1 MSSGAPV
8 DQAARDRALDV
19 TRSYIVQAPA
29 GSGKTE
35 LLIQR
40 CLALLATLDAPEAL
54 LAITFTR
61 KAAAEMRGRI
71 LDALRDAQTPTGE
84 PEGAGI
90 RTRELARAAL
100 DADARHGWRLLA
112 NPSRLRIQTIDALNL
127 GLARRLPVLSGLG
140 HGLDVEEHA
149 DDLYRLAARRLLAHL
164 PHGEPA
170 HAWAVGRVL
179 EHLDNRVESFLELLV
194 EILRGREAWLPVL
207 PGDVGDTAAA
217 ATLRGRLDAARI
229 TLVQGHLASLR
240 RAFPA
245 DALGE
250 VSALARIAAA
260 ELRLRGSS
268 SAIIAWSDAATSPD
282 ASIDSLPLWRGLAE
296 LLLTSAGR
304 CRQQFGSA
312 VGFASDTRGRA
323 ARARARVLAAELE
336 RHPGLSTLL
345 DAARRLPDPA
355 YRDDEWNVLQAL
367 FTVLRLA
374 VAELE
379 VVFAERRIADYPRF
393 AAAARAAL
401 GEPDAPTDTALA
413 LDARLRHV
421 LVDEF
426 QDTSEAQFRLIEAL
440 TAGWEPGDGRT
451 LFLVGDPMQSIY
463 RFRNAEV
470 GLFLEV
476 RDRGL
481 GSVKLERLAL
491 GVNFRSSVPII
502 EWLDRTF
509 PRVLPTRD
517 DVLRGEVAYLP
528 VAASPDAGS
537 EGGVRMHALRAPSRL
552 REAREVADIAAA
564 RLAETTS
571 GQVAVLV
578 QGRSHLVHI
587 VAELARRNCAF
598 RATDID
604 PLGERPVVLDLL
616 SLARALS
623 HLGDRAAWLAVLR
636 APWCG
641 LTLAE
646 LHTLVAD
653 TPERAVVDLLRDGR
667 WRELLGDSART
678 GLERTWQALD
688 RALDELRQLGVRET
702 VERLWHSLGGPA
714 TLTEARSLEEAEA
727 FFEVLADAERRDG
740 AALDLA
746 ALGRALE
753 HLYAPTLPD
762 PAVRIE
768 LSTIHK
774 AKGLQFDTVIV
785 PGLERLP
792 RDDERRL
799 LLWTTQIADG
809 HAGLVVAP
817 LAHSGAA
824 PDVLYDWLRR
834 QEREKLLQERRRL
847 LYVAATR
854 ARRWLH
860 LVGSCELREEEGV
873 AELRRPPFA
882 SMLGMLWPAVAEE
895 FGALLQTPAATES
908 EGGGPER
915 NPPLRRLPPDWRP
928 PSPPLA
934 PRVAVGAPARTAAAP
949 AVAFDWVSQTAR
961 HVGTVVHRELQ
972 RLATSAAL
980 PAMNVAESQRRFLD
994 ELAELGV
1001 PAELR
1006 PAALARVTQAIES
1019 VLSDGRGRWLLD
1031 ADHAESVT
1039 ELALSGRVRGEL
1051 VHVVIDR
1058 SFVTA
1063 DGQRWIVDYKL
1074 SPHEGGGLE
1083 DFLDREQQ
1091 RYAPQL
1097 QRYAELARRLGPEPV
1112 RVALYFPIQ
1121 RAWRDWAP
1129 PIGDGAS

>member
-481 GSVKLERLAL
+481 GSVKLEQLAL

-502 EWLDRTF
+502 GWLDRTF

-578 QGRSHLVHI
+578 QGRSHLVYI

-623 HLGDRAAWLAVLR
+623 HLADRAAWLAVLR

-646 LHTLVAD
+646 LHTIVAD
-653 TPERAVVDLLRDGR
+653 T
-667 WRELLGDSART
+667 
-678 GLERTWQALD
+678 
-688 RALDELRQLGVRET
+688 
-702 VERLWHSLGGPA
+702 
-714 TLTEARSLEEAEA
+714 
-727 FFEVLADAERRDG
+727 
-740 AALDLA
+740 
-746 ALGRALE
+746 
-753 HLYAPTLPD
+753 
-762 PAVRIE
+762 
-768 LSTIHK
+768 
-774 AKGLQFDTVIV
+774 
-785 PGLERLP
+785 
-792 RDDERRL
+792 
-799 LLWTTQIADG
+799 
-809 HAGLVVAP
+809 HAGTWNVLRGWAVT
-817 LAHSGAA
+817 
-824 PDVLYDWLRR
+824 PDEIKKWVKEQVLDPINI
-834 QEREKLLQERRRL
+834 
-847 LYVAATR
+847 
-854 ARRWLH
+854 H
-860 LVGSCELREEEGV
+860 L
-873 AELRRPPFA
+873 
-882 SMLGMLWPAVAEE
+882 
-895 FGALLQTPAATES
+895 
-908 EGGGPER
+908 
-915 NPPLRRLPPDWRP
+915 
-928 PSPPLA
+928 
-934 PRVAVGAPARTAAAP
+934 
-949 AVAFDWVSQTAR
+949 
-961 HVGTVVHRELQ
+961 
-972 RLATSAAL
+972 
-980 PAMNVAESQRRFLD
+980 
-994 ELAELGV
+994 
-1001 PAELR
+1001 
-1006 PAALARVTQAIES
+1006 
-1019 VLSDGRGRWLLD
+1019 
-1031 ADHAESVT
+1031 
-1039 ELALSGRVRGEL
+1039 
-1051 VHVVIDR
+1051 
-1058 SFVTA
+1058 
-1063 DGQRWIVDYKL
+1063 
-1074 SPHEGGGLE
+1074 
-1083 DFLDREQQ
+1083 
-1091 RYAPQL
+1091 
-1097 QRYAELARRLGPEPV
+1097 
-1112 RVALYFPIQ
+1112 
-1121 RAWRDWAP
+1121 
-1129 PIGDGAS
+1129 